1 MNAPLPIPRQVLTK
15 HREELIRVLKQFHVI
30 RAGVFGST
38 ARGEDAPGSDID
50 LIVDFAPDAEKDLIR
65 LAEQLS
71 AIIGMSVDVVDAQA
85 VYRRAR
91 ETGIG
96 TTILRETVP
105 L

>member
-1 MNAPLPIPRQVLTK
+1 M
-15 HREELIRVLKQFHVI
+15 LKQFHVT

-38 ARGEDAPGSDID
+38 ARGEDIPGSDID
-50 LIVDFAPDAEKDLIR
+50 LIVDFAPNAEKDLIR

-71 AIIGMSVDVVDAQA
+71 TTAGMQVDVVDAPT
-85 VYRRAR
+85 VCRRAR

>member
-1 MNAPLPIPRQVLTK
+1 MNALLPLPRSVLNQ
-15 HREELIRVLKQFHVI
+15 HRDELIRVLKQFHVT

-38 ARGEDAPGSDID
+38 ARGEDVEGSDID

-65 LAEQLS
+65 LAAQLS
-71 AIIGMSVDVVDAQA
+71 ATAGMPVDVVDAQ
-85 VYRRAR
+85 VMYRRAQ

>member
-1 MNAPLPIPRQVLTK
+1 M
-15 HREELIRVLKQFHVI
+15 LKQFHVT

-38 ARGEDAPGSDID
+38 ARGEDIPGSDID
-50 LIVDFAPDAEKDLIR
+50 LIVDFAPNAEKDLIR

-71 AIIGMSVDVVDAQA
+71 RTAGMAVDVVDAQT

-96 TTILRETVP
+96 ITILRETVP